1 MKALQKVNILK
12 RSKQS
17 PIKPRIRLVPIVN
30 QWVDPS
36 AKAENSNYIC
46 HFSVHYRHQP
56 NNIIATGKAEMFQK
70 VVVHDPDSM
79 LPALPAPPPE
89 KTIIIT
95 SFKSA
100 IVNILGLLELL
111 KKADESLEKDNPRRH
126 MKYIYRSPVLVTIPA
141 AILTSLDLMTRRCKN
156 TSMMERIGRRLE
168 AHEIKNGIKNQDF
181 DDVIRRIEGYLQ
193 GCGLDATTV
202 EYNPPILEK

>member
-1 MKALQKVNILK
+1 MKALEKVNILK

-30 QWVDPS
+30 HWVDPS

-46 HFSVHYRHQP
+46 NFSVHYRHQP
-56 NNIIATGKAEMFQK
+56 NNIIATGKAEMVQ
-70 VVVHDPDSM
+70 VYVHDPDST
-79 LPALPAPPPE
+79 E

-100 IVNILGLLELL
+100 IANILGLLELL
-111 KKADESLEKDNPRRH
+111 KKAEESLEKDNPRRH
-126 MKYIYRSPVLVTIPA
+126 MKYMYVTPVRVRIPA
-141 AILTSLDLMTRRCKN
+141 AIWTSLDLMTRRCKN
-156 TSMMERIGRRLE
+156 TTMLDRIGRRLQV
-168 AHEIKNGIKNQDF
+168 ADDLNDGFKKGDF
-181 DDVIRRIEGYLQ
+181 DRVIRRIEEYLQ

-202 EYNPPILEK
+202 EFDPPTP